1 MIVLIVMANIPDP
14 TIDLV
19 LKDSGIGILL
29 LLFFGLIAIGNS
41 CISTLSGPLWYSYG
55 RFW

>member
-41 CISTLSGPLWYSYG
+41 CISTLSGLLWYSYG